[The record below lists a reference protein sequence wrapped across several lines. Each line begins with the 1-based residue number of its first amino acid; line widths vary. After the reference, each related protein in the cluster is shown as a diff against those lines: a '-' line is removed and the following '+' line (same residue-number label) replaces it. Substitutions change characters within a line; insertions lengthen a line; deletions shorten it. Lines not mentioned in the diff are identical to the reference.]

1 MTELRD
7 YLDPAAVARLGKLE
21 IVARTLVEGFI
32 KGLHFSA
39 AKGSSIE
46 FAEHRP
52 YVPGDEIRL
61 VDWRAFGKTDRFYLK
76 EYEDET
82 NLRAVL
88 FVDAS
93 GSMGFRS
100 GEVSKL
106 RYASC
111 LAAALGYLLLG
122 QRDAV
127 GLAVAGSSVRRYV
140 PPKATPQHL
149 RGIFAI
155 LEATQAEGKTS
166 LPDCLHRIAGRIHS
180 RSFVVV
186 LSDLLDDPRAVLK
199 SLAHLRHRRT
209 EVLLFHILDPAEEEF
224 PFTNWTV
231 FQDSEDRSSRL
242 RLDARQVAEIY
253 RENLAEHLEVLR
265 KGCVALGVEYARVNT
280 RTPFE
285 ISLATYLDARERRA
299 R

>member
-1 MTELRD
+1 ML
-7 YLDPAAVARLGKLE
+7 YLDPAAVARLGTLE
-21 IVARTLVEGFI
+21 IIARTLVEGFI

-52 YVPGDEIRL
+52 YVPGDEIRH

-76 EYEDET
+76 QYEDET
-82 NLRAVL
+82 NVRALL
-88 FVDAS
+88 FLDAS
-93 GSMGFRS
+93 GSMAFSS
-100 GEVSKL
+100 GAISKL
-106 RYASC
+106 RYATC
-111 LAAALGYLLLG
+111 LGAALGYLLLG

-149 RGIFAI
+149 RGMFSI
-155 LEATQAEGKTS
+155 LDGTAAEGKTH
-166 LPDCLHRIAGRIHS
+166 LPDAIHRIAGRLHS
-180 RSFVVV
+180 RSFVII
-186 LSDLLDDPRAVLK
+186 LSDLLDDPRGVLR
-199 SLAHLRHRRT
+199 SLAHLRHRRS

-231 FQDSEDRSSRL
+231 FRDSEDPDSRL
-242 RLDARQVAEIY
+242 RLDARQVAQIY
-253 RENLAEHLEVLR
+253 RENLTEHLEVLR
-265 KGCVALGVEYARVNT
+265 KGCAALGVDYALVNT
-280 RTPFE
+280 RKPFE
-285 ISLATYLDARERRA
+285 IALATYLDARERRE